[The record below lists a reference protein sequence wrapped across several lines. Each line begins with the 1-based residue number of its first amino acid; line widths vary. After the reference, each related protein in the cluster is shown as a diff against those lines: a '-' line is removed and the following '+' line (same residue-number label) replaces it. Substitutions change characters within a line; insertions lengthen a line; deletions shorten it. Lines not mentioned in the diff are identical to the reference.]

1 MDNKVINSLSEYAQY
16 IIDDSKLLVKNGLN
30 INENVLYRGHADID
44 YKLLPAIGRKRRS
57 KFSISIFNEERNLI
71 DTAKYKMPDVFKSE
85 FSPIELLALL
95 QHHGIPT
102 RLLDVTENAFV
113 ALYFACC
120 EKQAKNGEVFAFR
133 YNDMSTTNFPLIEA
147 IADSYRFASDSIC
160 VIKHFYER
168 VYEQQ
173 YFTEQRSA
181 IDAINNMDAGD
192 LYNAFQVNNLGEYI
206 QKLCEKPLFVHA
218 PIRNVR
224 QQMQRGRYILFPNA
238 IEDIEINENLVE
250 KAFVT
255 KLNPIDKNDKSILGR
270 YTIPADKKKILL
282 RDLKLFGISE
292 ETMFCDSIDIVCKNI
307 TQIFRDKIEVEI

>member
-1 MDNKVINSLSEYAQY
+1 MKNKIVNSLSEYVQY
-16 IIDDSKLLVKNGLN
+16 IIDDSKSLVKNGLN

-44 YKLLPAIGRKRRS
+44 YKLLPAIGRERRS

-71 DTAKYKMPDVFKSE
+71 DTAKYKMPDVFRSD

-102 RLLDVTENAFV
+102 RLLDVTENALV

-120 EKQAKNGEVFAFR
+120 EKEEKSGEVFAFR
-133 YNDMSTTNFPLIEA
+133 HNDMATTNFPLIEA

-160 VIKHFYER
+160 LIKHFYQR

-173 YFTEQRSA
+173 YFIEQRGA
-181 IDAINNMDAGD
+181 IDAINNMDVGD
-192 LYNAFQVNNLGEYI
+192 LYKTFQVNNLGEYI
-206 QKLCEKPLFVHA
+206 HKLCEKPLFVHA

-224 QQMQRGRYILFPNA
+224 QQMQRGRYILFPNT
-238 IEDIEINENLVE
+238 IEDIEINNKVE

-255 KLNPIDKNDKSILGR
+255 KLTPIDKNDESILDR
-270 YTIPADKKKILL
+270 YTIPADKKKVLL

-307 TQIFRDKIEVEI
+307 TQMFRDKIEVEI